1 MNQERRE
8 RLVAKGKRKPNLIAF
23 IAIGCGLVAVGIST
37 DNWGLLGA
45 GVLFIIIG
53 AASVVKATRERE
65 ADNSN
70 DQQQQD

>member
-1 MNQERRE
+1 MP
-8 RLVAKGKRKPNLIAF
+8 KRKRAPNLVAF

-37 DNWGLLGA
+37 DNGGLLGA

-53 AASVVKATRERE
+53 AASVVKAKRERKSN
-65 ADNSN
+65 NSD